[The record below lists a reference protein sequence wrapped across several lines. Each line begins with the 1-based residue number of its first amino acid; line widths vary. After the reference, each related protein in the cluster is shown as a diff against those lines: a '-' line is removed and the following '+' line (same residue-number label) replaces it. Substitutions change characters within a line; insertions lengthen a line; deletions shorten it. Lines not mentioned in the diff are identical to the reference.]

1 MNSDDPGYEARKMEN
16 AMKRMLK
23 KERLDMTQVFLAAPG
38 GVTNVTGGLSS
49 LNVSVIKAAVDAMIA
64 SASVEDDIEPTMLF
78 MSGTSSYL
86 TPKSRKNNMR
96 GSSLFVITAFL
107 LLQLMQTT
115 YGNMLA
121 FRNLCMVRGP
131 IEGTDKKG
139 HALVVEK
146 LGVVG
151 DGIHGIL
158 DLRIRESTSRPSIS
172 GSIRSRTNMSH
183 FSCITISKPL
193 SPS

>member
-1 MNSDDPGYEARKMEN
+1 M
-16 AMKRMLK
+16 
-23 KERLDMTQVFLAAPG
+23 
-38 GVTNVTGGLSS
+38 
-49 LNVSVIKAAVDAMIA
+49 
-64 SASVEDDIEPTMLF
+64 SA
-78 MSGTSSYL
+78 TSSYL

-151 DGIHGIL
+151 DGGK
-158 DLRIRESTSRPSIS
+158 DWLRARFLADAIPATSSAFD
-172 GSIRSRTNMSH
+172 
-183 FSCITISKPL
+183 FS
-193 SPS
+193 